1 MNQWH
6 CIDLG
11 DGIQACDPS
20 NRIQEAFFAAQLA
33 NGGNTEGVAVF
44 SRYNLKT
51 NMVTVY
57 FSPKAAALAKQ
68 FAATPCSV
76 PSRGGGICLLVGD
89 ASAWDLLGD

>member
-6 CIDLG
+6 CSDLG
-11 DGIQACDPS
+11 DGMQARDPS
-20 NRIQEAFFAAQLA
+20 DRIQEALFAAQLA

-44 SRYNLKT
+44 SRYDLKA

-57 FSPKAAALAKQ
+57 FTPKAAALAKQ
-68 FAATPCSV
+68 FAATPCDP
-76 PSRGGGICLLVGD
+76 PSRGNGIGLLAGD